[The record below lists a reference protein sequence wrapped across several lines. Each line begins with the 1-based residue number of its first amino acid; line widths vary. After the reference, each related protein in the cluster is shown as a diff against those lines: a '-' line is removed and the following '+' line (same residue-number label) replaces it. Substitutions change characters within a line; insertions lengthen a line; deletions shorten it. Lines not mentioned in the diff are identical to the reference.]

1 MLLNFKIL
9 GQGKPLIILHGLF
22 GMLDNWQSVAKVLE
36 HDFTLYLVDQRNHG
50 KSPHTAQ
57 HSYKLMAED
66 LRDFMLREG
75 IPQSNIL
82 GHSMGGKTAM
92 QFALD
97 FPEMVN
103 KLIVVDMGVKRYDG
117 GHDIIFD
124 ALQSVDVSLI
134 TNRQEAEIQLSK
146 YIEDYGVK
154 QFLLKNLT
162 REPDGSYRWKFNLM
176 ALFDN
181 YDANIL
187 TNITSDFPFDGET
200 LFIRGAK
207 SNYILDADWPQI
219 QQLFPLATLATINDA
234 GHWVHADQPAKLIE
248 LVRSFL

>member
-1 MLLNFKIL
+1 MVLNFKTL

-162 REPDGSYRWKFNLM
+162 REPDGSYRWKFNLK

>member
-162 REPDGSYRWKFNLM
+162 REPDGSYRWKFNLK

>member
-1 MLLNFKIL
+1 MVLNFKTL

-124 ALQSVDVSLI
+124 ALHSVDVSLI
-134 TNRQEAEIQLSK
+134 TNRQQAEIQLSK

-162 REPDGSYRWKFNLM
+162 REPDGSYRWKFNLK